1 MVNRP
6 GPQRALG
13 SRGQTI
19 NATTWP
25 YFDAL
30 IRKVSAVTGASYD
43 SLIVEATRTYERQLY
58 LYNGYVQGRIDPSTG
73 RKFNPAY
80 SPDSPYAYHVAGN
93 AVDFGAGAGTRG
105 TPVQKALHQYGPTFG
120 IFFEVASE
128 LWHGRCDL
136 NRVPNLDPASGG
148 LTPIDEDDMSE
159 AQYNELKAATD
170 ILGQQNRA
178 NAAKLDE
185 LLNAV
190 GIVGGQNRDTHTG
203 VNAIGDTTRETLA
216 AVNLLGDSVRSVQ
229 KSVDITGDQ
238 NREIIAKVTPLG
250 AAVAESQRVS
260 TEALNNLGRILVK
273 VWTITNNIATKVG
286 SKRED

>member
-1 MVNRP
+1 MANRP

-19 NATTWP
+19 NVSTWP

-30 IRKVSAVTGASYD
+30 IRKVSAVTGVAYD
-43 SLIVEATRTYERQLY
+43 TLIVEGTRTYERQKFLY
-58 LYNGYVQGRIDPSTG
+58 ENRNKPG
-73 RKFNPAY
+73 FNPAY
-80 SPDSPYAYHVAGN
+80 PPDSPYAYHVAGD

-203 VNAIGDTTRETLA
+203 VNAIGDTTRETLE
-216 AVNLLGDSVRSVQ
+216 AVNLLGDSVRAVQ

-238 NREIIAKVTPLG
+238 NRDIIAKVTPLS
-250 AAVAESQRVS
+250 AAIAESQRVS